1 MGRGEQSAVSSQQS
15 WRLTTADGEQSA
27 VSSQQPWRLTTADGE
42 QSAVRSQQ
50 SCRLTTADCSS
61 SVGRVGWTVCVAVA
75 LLCLASL
82 RAADGLDVRALATDI
97 DQFLLREVT
106 THFAAIPT
114 LDPLPDRVLAAKTIG
129 EFSWGT
135 FMRALAAESQHA
147 GAARLADRDVAQW
160 IGRMG
165 LIEARAGSKAFSQ
178 LYAAL
183 ALQHFAEDLD
193 RNAVWQQLS
202 PAERDEWRSLLDVK
216 RFYDPVRRQVI
227 DLPENYLGVAA
238 RVGAIGFRV
247 GLTHDRAPLDALID
261 RAAEPF
267 AQGRLY
273 SDDSPPT
280 GRFDRYS
287 NEYARYV
294 WDAASQADRQDILA
308 RLGPSLTAQMRLWW
322 DLVDGDDGYGY
333 PWGRSLGIVSYLD
346 TLEIVAFVAKHP
358 EFRPAPLA
366 DLVSL
371 YARAWNYL
379 RHDFKDQTH
388 LLSLFDYG
396 RGNYSYIN
404 LDREWQQT
412 TGFFGK
418 AIVAEGTL
426 MSVLERERLA
436 TYPERPALPPVRR
449 FEFFR
454 RQGDRVA
461 GVWVVR
467 QSPTIRFA
475 LPITT
480 GTRPGVA
487 DYLPAPHGLPG
498 FSVPV
503 ERDVPALVPFL
514 ELADGRTIVA
524 GDGADEIDASPDA
537 RELRVVWRRW
547 AQLGT
552 KSGQLVDPGLTSEVR
567 WTLTDSALERRETLT
582 ASAPITIRSWRV
594 IVPTTNTTTLVTGEG
609 ALLSGG
615 SAPLRVPVTPP
626 WPQVIGRVQA
636 TGNSPLG
643 RGARGA
649 VPIHLVYEARDVRI
663 APGQPITWQLTLR
676 PGT

>member
-1 MGRGEQSAVSSQQS
+1 MLRGLCGPLA
-15 WRLTTADGEQSA
+15 AI
-27 VSSQQPWRLTTADGE
+27 
-42 QSAVRSQQ
+42 
-50 SCRLTTADCSS
+50 
-61 SVGRVGWTVCVAVA
+61 
-75 LLCLASL
+75 LCLTASP
-82 RAADGLDVRALATDI
+82 RAVDDQQLDVRALARDI

-114 LDPLPDRVLAAKTIG
+114 LDPPPDRVLGAKTVG

-147 GAARLADRDVAQW
+147 GATKLMGRDVTQW
-160 IGRMG
+160 VGRMG

-183 ALQHFAEDLD
+183 ALQHFGEDLN
-193 RNAVWQQLS
+193 RNPVWQTLS
-202 PAERDEWRSLLDVK
+202 PGERDEWRGLLDVK
-216 RFYDPVRRQVI
+216 RFYDPVNRRVI
-227 DLPENYLGVAA
+227 DLAENYLGVAA
-238 RVGAIGFRV
+238 RVGAIGSRL
-247 GLTHDRAPLDALID
+247 GLTRDRAPLDALID
-261 RAAEPF
+261 RAVEPF
-267 AQGRLY
+267 SGGRLY
-273 SDDSPPT
+273 ADDSPPT

-294 WDAASQADRQDILA
+294 WDAASQADRQDILSML
-308 RLGPSLTAQMRLWW
+308 RPSLAAQMRLWW
-322 DLVDGDDGYGY
+322 DLVDGEDGYGY

-346 TLEIVAFVAKHP
+346 TLEIVAFVAKNP

-366 DLVSL
+366 DLVAQ

-379 RHDFKDQTH
+379 RHDFKDETH

-396 RGNYSYIN
+396 RGNYGYIT

-418 AIVAEGTL
+418 AIVAQATL
-426 MSVLERERLA
+426 MPVLAREKLTA
-436 TYPERPALPPVRR
+436 YPSRPALPLVNR
-449 FEFFR
+449 FAFFR
-454 RQGDRVA
+454 EQTDRVA

-467 QSPTIRFA
+467 QSPGMRFA

-498 FSVPV
+498 VAVPV
-503 ERDVPALVPFL
+503 ERDVPALVPYL
-514 ELADGRTIVA
+514 ELDDGRTIVA
-524 GDGADEIDASPDA
+524 TDGADEIHPSATGS
-537 RELRVVWRRW
+537 ELRVVWRRW
-547 AQLGT
+547 ARLGT

-567 WTLTDSALERRETLT
+567 WILRDAALERRETLT
-582 ASAPITIRSWRV
+582 ATVPINIRTWRV
-594 IVPTTNTTTLVTGEG
+594 IVPTTNTAVEQTSEG
-609 ALLSGG
+609 ALLTGG
-615 SAPLRVPVTPP
+615 SAALRVAVTIP
-626 WPQVIGRVQA
+626 WPQLTSHVEG

-649 VPIHLVYEARDVRI
+649 VPLHLVYEARDVRI
-663 APGQPITWQLTLR
+663 APGQPITWQMTLR
-676 PGT
+676 PRM

>member
-1 MGRGEQSAVSSQQS
+1 MAIV
-15 WRLTTADGEQSA
+15 
-27 VSSQQPWRLTTADGE
+27 
-42 QSAVRSQQ
+42 
-50 SCRLTTADCSS
+50 
-61 SVGRVGWTVCVAVA
+61 VAV
-75 LLCLASL
+75 LGLAIL
-82 RAADGLDVRALATDI
+82 RADDTGPRDVKALSAEI

-106 THFAAIPT
+106 EHFAAIAT
-114 LDPLPDRVLAAKTIG
+114 LDPPPDRVLSAKTVG

-135 FMRALAAESQHA
+135 FMRALAAEAQHA
-147 GAARLADRDVAQW
+147 KAPRLADRDVAPW

-183 ALQHFAEDLD
+183 ALQHFGEDLA
-193 RNAVWQQLS
+193 RNAVWQTLS
-202 PAERDEWRSLLDVK
+202 PSERDEWRALLDVK
-216 RFYDPVRRQVI
+216 RFYDPVNRRVI
-227 DLPENYLGVAA
+227 DLAENYLGVAA
-238 RVGAIGFRV
+238 RVGAIGYRL
-247 GLTHDRAPLDALID
+247 GLTRDRAPLDALID
-261 RAAEPF
+261 RAFEPF
-267 AQGRLY
+267 ADGRLY
-273 SDDSPPT
+273 ADDSPPT

-308 RLGPSLTAQMRLWW
+308 KLRPSLTTQMRLWW

-346 TLEIVAFVAKHP
+346 TLEIVAFLATHP
-358 EFRPAPLA
+358 EFRPAPLP
-366 DLVSL
+366 DLVSQ
-371 YARAWNYL
+371 YALAWNYL
-379 RHDFKDQTH
+379 RHDFKDSTH

-396 RGNYSYIN
+396 RGNYGYIT

-418 AIVAEGTL
+418 ATLAHDTL
-426 MSVLERERLA
+426 MPVLASEKMT
-436 TYPERPALPPVRR
+436 TYPARPALAPVRR

-454 RQGDRVA
+454 QSGRVA

-467 QSPTIRFA
+467 QSPTMRFA

-498 FSVPV
+498 VAVPV
-503 ERDVPALVPFL
+503 ERDVPSLVPYL

-524 GDGADEIDASPDA
+524 TDGADEIHPSADS

-547 AQLGT
+547 AQTGT

-567 WTLTDSALERRETLT
+567 WTLGEATLTRQETLT
-582 ASAPITIRSWRV
+582 AAAPLQVRRWRV
-594 IVPTTNTTTLVTGEG
+594 IVPTTNMTGEFTSDG
-609 ALLSGG
+609 AQLSGG
-615 SAPLRVPVTPP
+615 AAPIGVTVNAP
-626 WPQVIGRVQA
+626 WPVSRLMQA
-636 TGNSPLG
+636 TGDGPLG
-643 RGARGA
+643 RGARGP
-649 VPIHLVYEARDVRI
+649 VPLHLVYEARDV
-663 APGQPITWQLTLR
+663 ALTPGRPSTWTLTLR
-676 PGT
+676 PGL